1 MPKFVKGSEEAKEHM
16 RKIREKRGQPK
27 PEGYVKPPKKTKE
40 PKEEKEKEMVKLTEF
55 GEPKLIIPEYFVVE
69 RKITHQTGKKEGTTE
84 TKYQLV
90 NPLTKTRNLSTR
102 KGEPSI
108 TILRKPIQNNF
119 IHLSHKPN
127 EPIPLSLF
135 STKDREL
142 IRKNFEMLETHK
154 DTPLKNLP
162 VITYK
167 NKSRGRPELL
177 PKNVAHN
184 LYNETQPPIK
194 FNINTSEEDWGDK
207 ITDKV
212 ENQITK
218 YKKDRKYPTKEP
230 KQKPAPVPVQ
240 EPQIK
245 YKIVDKFKEPAQQ
258 PSPSVGAEP
267 EEPKK
272 RGKAPKYATEEERKE
287 ALRIQKRDYMRR
299 QKAIKEQEQ
308 EQEQEGKGIM
318 SDITKK
324 VKKATKKLTD
334 YGKAII
340 YGRNDYQPKVRNILE
355 RYGNDIVRGIRIKRT
370 PVPALFTHILGSVS
384 KPFAHNLSN
393 APFDDLYH
401 LFIGVSLD
409 DGSIISIEKNE
420 VINMDIN
427 PQTRPET
434 EELIVIP
441 IPPNM
446 SILSMM
452 EATHKYMG
460 KAFFTYSAKR
470 NNCQDFI
477 LAIFDANGIGD
488 EDDRAFIKQDTR
500 QLFNNTGALS
510 GITDTI
516 TNLGSAFNSFTQ
528 GAGIIDEY
536 GSMVN
541 HLTKHITD
549 PNEPIDPQDYKQATH
564 LIKKIKQI
572 KEDSSDSDS
581 DEEMEGGKIEIITP
595 SYVVQSIIFDM
606 PKYQVASAVRW
617 LKHNGLKA
625 VKADIEE
632 GQTTEAI
639 EKHKKLNP
647 LKQADNTIPPT
658 EKSGTIKFR
667 QMSPAEVKKKGYTQY
682 RIKELGKDSGISLVL
697 VYKEGLMK
705 GGELIVPEVPATRW
719 EPHLNEGVINKKS
732 MSGGR
737 LVKGS
742 PEALEYMRKMREKRG
757 KK

>member
-27 PEGYVKPPKKTKE
+27 PEGYVKPPKKTKQPSPSVGAE
-40 PKEEKEKEMVKLTEF
+40 PKEKEKEMVQLTEF
-55 GEPKLIIPEYFVVE
+55 GKPKLTLPEFFVVE
-69 RKITHQTGKKEGTTE
+69 RKITHQIGKKKGTTE

-102 KGEPSI
+102 KGKPSI
-108 TILRKPIQNNF
+108 RIVRKPIKNDF
-119 IHLSHKPN
+119 IHLSHKPD

-135 STKDREL
+135 STKDRET
-142 IRKNFEMLETHK
+142 IRKNFEMVETYLNK
-154 DTPLKNLP
+154 DSPLKDIP
-162 VITYK
+162 VSEYS
-167 NKSRGRPELL
+167 NKTRGRPELL
-177 PKNVAHN
+177 PKNVAVN
-184 LYNETQPPIK
+184 LDAKTYPPIK
-194 FNINTSEEDWGDK
+194 FNLGEEEGAIPDNIIGN
-207 ITDKV
+207 V
-212 ENQITK
+212 ETQIKK
-218 YKKDRKYPTKEP
+218 YKKDRKYPTEEP
-230 KQKPAPVPVQ
+230 KQKPAPAPTP
-240 EPQIK
+240 EPT
-245 YKIVDKFKEPAQQ
+245 EPT
-258 PSPSVGAEP
+258 
-267 EEPKK
+267 K
-272 RGKAPKYATEEERKE
+272 RVKAPKYATEEERKE

-299 QKAIKEQEQ
+299 QKEKKRPSPSVGVEPN
-308 EQEQEGKGIM
+308 GKGIIG
-318 SDITKK
+318 DITKK
-324 VKKATKKLTD
+324 VKKTAKKLMPSISKGLTD
-334 YGKAII
+334 YGKAVI

-393 APFDDLYH
+393 APFDELYH

-460 KAFFTYSAKR
+460 KSFFTYSAKR

-528 GAGIIDEY
+528 GAGVIDEY

-549 PNEPIDPQDYKQATH
+549 PNEPIDPQDYNQATH

-572 KEDSSDSDS
+572 KMGSPPYDADSDSDSSS
-581 DEEMEGGKIEIITP
+581 DEEMEGGKIKP
-595 SYVVQSIIFDM
+595 SYVVQSIIFD
-606 PKYQVASAVRW
+606 KYKYGRPEAVRW
-617 LKHNGLKA
+617 LKTNGYKSS
-625 VKADIEE
+625 KADFE
-632 GQTTEAI
+632 T
-639 EKHKKLNP
+639 
-647 LKQADNTIPPT
+647 NTIR
-658 EKSGTIKFR
+658 FR
-667 QMSPAEVKKKGYTQY
+667 QMSPEKADKGGYTEY
-682 RIKELGKDSGISLVL
+682 RDKALGDSGITLVL
-697 VYKEGLMK
+697 AYRAPKTMK
-705 GGELIVPEVPATRW
+705 GGELVVPEVQPTRW
-719 EPHLNEGVINKKS
+719 EPHMNEAVTNKKS

-737 LVKGS
+737 IKLVKGS
-742 PEALEYMRKMREKRG
+742 KEAKEFMAKMREMRG
-757 KK
+757 KKQKNE

>member
-27 PEGYVKPPKKTKE
+27 PEGYVKPPKKTKA

-55 GEPKLIIPEYFVVE
+55 GEPKLTIPEFFVVE
-69 RKITHQTGKKEGTTE
+69 RKITHQTGKKEGKTE

-102 KGEPSI
+102 KGQPSI
-108 TILRKPIQNNF
+108 TILRKPIQNDF
-119 IHLSHKPN
+119 IHLSHKPD

-135 STKDREL
+135 STKDRDI
-142 IRKNFEMLETHK
+142 IRNNFDVIDTHK
-154 DTPLKNLP
+154 DKPLKDIP
-162 VITYK
+162 VSKFY
-167 NKSRGRPELL
+167 NKTRGRPELL
-177 PKNVAHN
+177 PKNIAVN
-184 LYNETQPPIK
+184 LDANTYPPIK
-194 FNINTSEEDWGDK
+194 FNLSEEDGVVPDN
-207 ITDKV
+207 IIMKV
-212 ENQITK
+212 ENQINK
-218 YKKDRKYPTKEP
+218 YRKDRKYPTKQP
-230 KQKPAPVPVQ
+230 KQTQAPA
-240 EPQIK
+240 PQIK
-245 YKIVDKFKEPAQQ
+245 YRIVDKFEEPTT
-258 PSPSVGAEP
+258 EP
-267 EEPKK
+267 TEPKK
-272 RGKAPKYATEEERKE
+272 RGKAPKYATDEERKE

-299 QKAIKEQEQ
+299 QKEKK
-308 EQEQEGKGIM
+308 EQEGKGII

-334 YGKAII
+334 YGKAVI

-355 RYGNDIVRGIRIKRT
+355 RYGDNIVRGIRIKRT
-370 PVPALFTHILGSVS
+370 PVPALFTHIMGALSQS
-384 KPFAHNLSN
+384 FSNNLSN
-393 APFDDLYH
+393 APYDELYH

-409 DGSIISIEKNE
+409 DGTIVSIEKNE

-434 EELIVIP
+434 DELIVIP

-460 KAFFTYSAKR
+460 NSFFKYSAKN

-488 EDDRAFIKQDTR
+488 EDDRAFIKQDTKS
-500 QLFNNTGALS
+500 LFNNTGGLS
-510 GITDTI
+510 KITDTI
-516 TNLGSAFNSFTQ
+516 TNLGGAFNSFTQ
-528 GAGIIDEY
+528 GAGVIDEY

-572 KEDSSDSDS
+572 KEDSSDSGSDSES
-581 DEEMEGGKIEIITP
+581 DEEMEGGKIETITP

-606 PKYQVASAVRW
+606 PKYEVASAVRW

-647 LKQADNTIPPT
+647 LKKADTTLPPT
-658 EKSGTIKFR
+658 EKSGTIRFR
-667 QMSPAEVKKKGYTQY
+667 QMSPVEVKKKGYTQY

-697 VYKEGLMK
+697 VYKEGRMK
-705 GGELIVPEVPATRW
+705 GGELFVPEVPATRW
-719 EPHLNEGVINKKS
+719 QPHLNEGVINKKS

-737 LVKGS
+737 IKLVKGS
-742 PEALEYMRKMREKRG
+742 KEAKEFMAKMREMRG
-757 KK
+757 KKQKNE

>member
-1 MPKFVKGSEEAKEHM
+1 MPKFVKGSEEAKEYM

-27 PEGYVKPPKKTKE
+27 TDQPPKPKKTKA

-55 GEPKLIIPEYFVVE
+55 GEPKLTIPEFFVVT
-69 RKITHQTGKKEGTTE
+69 RQITHQIGKKKGITE

-102 KGEPSI
+102 KGKPSI
-108 TILRKPIQNNF
+108 TILRKPIQNDF
-119 IHLSHKPN
+119 IHLSHKPD
-127 EPIPLSLF
+127 EPVPLSLF
-135 STKDREL
+135 STKDRDI
-142 IRKNFEMLETHK
+142 IRKNFDVIDTHK
-154 DTPLKNLP
+154 DTPLKDIP
-162 VITYK
+162 ISTYT
-167 NKSRGRPELL
+167 NKTRGRPELL
-177 PKNVAHN
+177 PKNVAVN
-184 LYNETQPPIK
+184 LDENTYPPIS
-194 FNINTSEEDWGDK
+194 FNLSDEDVPENILG
-207 ITDKV
+207 KV
-212 ENQITK
+212 KTQITK

-230 KQKPAPVPVQ
+230 NQTQAPAPAPQPKPQ
-240 EPQIK
+240 E
-245 YKIVDKFKEPAQQ
+245 ETT
-258 PSPSVGAEP
+258 E
-267 EEPKK
+267 KK
-272 RGKAPKYATEEERKE
+272 RVKASKYATDEERKE

-299 QKAIKEQEQ
+299 QKEKK
-308 EQEQEGKGIM
+308 EQEGKGII
-318 SDITKK
+318 SDIGKK
-324 VKKATKKLTD
+324 VKRATKKITD

-452 EATHKYMG
+452 EATHNYMG
-460 KAFFTYSAKR
+460 KSFFTYSAKR

-528 GAGIIDEY
+528 GAGVIDEY

-581 DEEMEGGKIEIITP
+581 SSDSGSSSDEEMEGGKIETITP

-632 GQTTEAI
+632 GQTTEAVDR
-639 EKHKKLNP
+639 HNKLNP
-647 LKQADNTIPPT
+647 LKKADTTLPPT

-697 VYKEGLMK
+697 VYKEGRMK
-705 GGELIVPEVPATRW
+705 GGELVVPEVPATRW

-737 LVKGS
+737 IKLVKGS
-742 PEALEYMRKMREKRG
+742 PEAKEYMRKMREMRG
-757 KK
+757 KKQKNE

>member
-27 PEGYVKPPKKTKE
+27 PEGYVKPPKKEKKE
-40 PKEEKEKEMVKLTEF
+40 KKEEEYVDLTTF
-55 GEPKLIIPEYFVVE
+55 GEPKLTIPEFFVVE
-69 RKITHQTGKKEGTTE
+69 RKVTHQIGKKKGTTE

-102 KGEPSI
+102 KGKPSI
-108 TILRKPIQNNF
+108 TILRKPIQNDF
-119 IHLSHKPN
+119 IHLSHKPD

-135 STKDREL
+135 STKDRDL
-142 IRKNFEMLETHK
+142 IRKNFDVIDTHK
-154 DTPLKNLP
+154 DKPLKDIP
-162 VITYK
+162 VSTYT
-167 NKSRGRPELL
+167 NKTRGRPELL
-177 PKNVAHN
+177 PKNVAVN
-184 LYNETQPPIK
+184 LDAQTYPPIK
-194 FNINTSEEDWGDK
+194 FNLSDEDIPANILGN
-207 ITDKV
+207 V

-218 YKKDRKYPTKEP
+218 YKKDRKYPTKQP
-230 KQKPAPVPVQ
+230 KK
-240 EPQIK
+240 
-245 YKIVDKFKEPAQQ
+245 Q

-267 EEPKK
+267 KQEPQIKYRIVDKFKEPAEPTPEPTPEQPSPSVGAEPKKK

-299 QKAIKEQEQ
+299 QKEKKQPSQSVGAEPN
-308 EQEQEGKGIM
+308 GKGII

-324 VKKATKKLTD
+324 VMPRLKKATKKITD
-334 YGKAII
+334 YGKAVI

-370 PVPALFTHILGSVS
+370 PVPALFTHILGAVS
-384 KPFAHNLSN
+384 KSFSNNLSN

-434 EELIVIP
+434 DELIVIP

-460 KAFFTYSAKR
+460 KSFFTYSAKR

-528 GAGIIDEY
+528 GSGVIDM
-536 GSMVN
+536 GSPPY
-541 HLTKHITD
+541 D
-549 PNEPIDPQDYKQATH
+549 ADSDSGS
-564 LIKKIKQI
+564 
-572 KEDSSDSDS
+572 DSSSDS
-581 DEEMEGGKIEIITP
+581 DEEMEGGKIETITP

-606 PKYQVASAVRW
+606 PKYEVASAVRW

-632 GQTTEAI
+632 GQTTEAVDR
-639 EKHKKLNP
+639 HNKLNP
-647 LKQADNTIPPT
+647 LKKADTTLSPT

-697 VYKEGLMK
+697 VYKEAGMK

-719 EPHLNEGVINKKS
+719 QPHLNEGVTNKKS

-742 PEALEYMRKMREKRG
+742 KEAKEYMAKMREMRG